1 SPAMK
6 EPMLMKL
13 SVDGNTVKNVEL
25 RMGYTHK
32 GIEKLLEGKNPDQ
45 AMYVASRICGICS
58 FSHERAYIRAAETIA
73 RVNADER
80 TKLVRMIVF
89 ELERISSHLLW
100 AGYMMHEIGYDA
112 MFQFLWREREK
123 VLDMTEDICGNRIH
137 KNISKIGTLRYDVT
151 PKQCEKLIEVLN
163 GIDKKA
169 KDYEKEIEKNSIV
182 RERLSGVGVITKRTA
197 EEYALVGPNARAS
210 GVNNDIRRIDP
221 YDEYGKIVFDSVVLK
236 DGDSMARTLARM
248 TEIGESIKII
258 KQSVALLPDD
268 KIKPFALTQMKD
280 GEGIG
285 RVEAPRG
292 ELFYFLKF
300 KNNVVE
306 RAKVRTPTFAYIKIL
321 EQLLKDVEIGD
332 VPVIIASLDPC
343 FSCMERVMVAKNGR
357 EEWLTEKSFKEKF
370 KC

>member
-1 SPAMK
+1 MK

-73 RVNADER
+73 SVNADER

-123 VLDMTEDICGNRIH
+123 VLDVTEDICGNRIH
-137 KNISKIGTLRYDVT
+137 KNISKIGALRYDVT
-151 PKQCEKLIEVLN
+151 PKQCDKLVTVLDE
-163 GIDKKA
+163 IDRKT
-169 KDYEKEIEKNSIV
+169 KDYEREIKKNSIV
-182 RERLSGVGVITKRTA
+182 RERLSRVGTITKRTA
-197 EEYALVGPNARAS
+197 EEYALIGPNARSS
-210 GVNNDIRRIDP
+210 GVNNDIRKINS
-221 YDEYGKIVFDSVVLK
+221 YDDYTKIKFESIVSK
-236 DGDSMARTLARM
+236 DGDSLARTIVRM
-248 TEIGESIKII
+248 KEIGESVKII
-258 KQSVALLPDD
+258 KQSVERLPDE
-268 KIKPFALTQMKD
+268 KIKPFALTQMRD
-280 GEGIG
+280 GEGFG

-300 KNNVVE
+300 KNNLVE

-321 EQLLKDVEIGD
+321 EQLLKNVEIGD

-343 FSCMERVMVAKNGR
+343 FSCMERVMVAKNGN
-357 EEWLTEKSFKEKF
+357 EEWLTEKTFKEKF